1 MEWDNPTDRGHLAAV
16 PDLAIDHLNGRFQE
30 LGVHDWPAQDE
41 LASVPGTPAAMVA
54 ALIAAVPALSAQ
66 LVPASMAP
74 PVPETPP
81 IQGEHQPLPWQRNM
95 MEV

>member
-1 MEWDNPTDRGHLAAV
+1 MEWDDPTDRGHLAAV

-41 LASVPGTPAAMVA
+41 PASAPGTPAAMVA
-54 ALIAAVPALSAQ
+54 VLIAAVPALSAQ
-66 LVPASMAP
+66 LVPTPAPVAP

-81 IQGEHQPLPWQRNM
+81 IQGEHQPPSWQ
-95 MEV
+95 